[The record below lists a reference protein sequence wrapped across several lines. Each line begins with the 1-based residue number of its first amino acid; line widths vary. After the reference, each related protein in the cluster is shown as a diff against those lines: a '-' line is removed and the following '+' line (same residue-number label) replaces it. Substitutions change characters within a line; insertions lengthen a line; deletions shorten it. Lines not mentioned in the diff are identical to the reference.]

1 MHCMRA
7 YALYTKDTGAISG
20 VYNTYRLDSDRSLI
34 MLIDSRRRAS
44 LSVRSVRCV
53 RNSCIGIY
61 VGIYR

>member
-34 MLIDSRRRAS
+34 MLIDSLVKELTRRCAS
-44 LSVRSVRCV
+44 
-53 RNSCIGIY
+53 
-61 VGIYR
+61 